1 MSSQA
6 LACAISLCEVSLD
19 PLSTEDEPLANDPY
33 DPRHYGGWFIG
44 DWQPFR
50 EHFLKCGHQI
60 TYIRVTWGVD
70 VKCRAP
76 GCDPPLSPPHS
87 SNPMGLERGLKN
99 ASFLST
105 SSPGVILHTDAPGP
119 LLWDVSSSC
128 PGKSVTNAQGYP
140 LTGRQRMNEQMSSF
154 LLKGLRWGG
163 VSHKT
168 LTGEKKPRQRQA
180 IQMWH
185 QLLAQKKQARV
196 WIEDT
201 CFKPQKLDISTLA
214 RLADHVVLI
223 MLLTLNVFA
232 WPYQA
237 L

>member
-1 MSSQA
+1 M
-6 LACAISLCEVSLD
+6 
-19 PLSTEDEPLANDPY
+19 
-33 DPRHYGGWFIG
+33 
-44 DWQPFR
+44 
-50 EHFLKCGHQI
+50 
-60 TYIRVTWGVD
+60 
-70 VKCRAP
+70 KCRAP

-180 IQMWH
+180 IQMWFLCFCLCSPFPRLSPGGS
-185 QLLAQKKQARV
+185 LLPGICSLV
-196 WIEDT
+196 ES
-201 CFKPQKLDISTLA
+201 ISSC
-214 RLADHVVLI
+214 
-223 MLLTLNVFA
+223 
-232 WPYQA
+232 
-237 L
+237 

>member
-1 MSSQA
+1 MQNAEPQA
-6 LACAISLCEVSLD
+6 VTQPS
-19 PLSTEDEPLANDPY
+19 
-33 DPRHYGGWFIG
+33 PRPTVLIQWAWRGVWKWLFPKHLLPWGYSAHWCSWPTALGREFI
-44 DWQPFR
+44 WSRQVCN
-50 EHFLKCGHQI
+50 KC
-60 TYIRVTWGVD
+60 
-70 VKCRAP
+70 
-76 GCDPPLSPPHS
+76 
-87 SNPMGLERGLKN
+87 
-99 ASFLST
+99 
-105 SSPGVILHTDAPGP
+105 PGVP
-119 LLWDVSSSC
+119 LDSPKW
-128 PGKSVTNAQGYP
+128 
-140 LTGRQRMNEQMSSF
+140 MNEQMSSF